1 MTHNNTTTTVAGRP
15 DRLVQPASFRGHVRV
30 RDTQLYVEQ
39 AGSGPVLLFVHGMC
53 GDGEVWAN
61 QVSRLSDQ
69 FTCVTYDRRGH
80 SHSPAGTRDQSY
92 ATHADDAAALIETVA
107 LSGCTLVGSSGGS
120 YVGFELLRRHP
131 GLVRAAV
138 LSEPPLFQIAPS
150 TGATIGEQIAPAVQA
165 AAEEGGA
172 RSAVDA
178 FFQLMCPG
186 LWNTIGEQRKD
197 RYRDNAEMLFPALTA
212 PADPV
217 PDTDLAAIKVPVL
230 VITGADSRPALRTI
244 AARLASGLPQGE
256 LLELAHSGHVT
267 YAEQPAA
274 FATAV
279 RAFTA
284 SSASADE
291 VTSQVSWPR

>member
-1 MTHNNTTTTVAGRP
+1 MPLETVSSQA
-15 DRLVQPASFRGHVRV
+15 DS
-30 RDTQLYVEQ
+30 
-39 AGSGPVLLFVHGMC
+39 AGSIPVTHPNAKSVAIHTN
-53 GDGEVWAN
+53 WA
-61 QVSRLSDQ
+61 
-69 FTCVTYDRRGH
+69 H

-92 ATHADDAAALIETVA
+92 ATHADDSAALIETLA
-107 LSGCTLVGSSGGS
+107 LGGCTLVGSSGGS

-150 TGATIGEQIAPAVQA
+150 TGATIREQIAPAVQA

-178 FFQLMCPG
+178 FLQLMCPG
-186 LWNTIGEQRKD
+186 LWNSIDEQHKD

-217 PDTDLAAIKVPVL
+217 PDADLAAIEVPVL
-230 VITGADSRPALRTI
+230 VITGSDSHPALRTI
-244 AARLASGLPQGE
+244 AVRLASGLPQGE

-284 SSASADE
+284 RGSS
-291 VTSQVSWPR
+291 VMR